1 MTNDGQ
7 DLFRETEHEEF
18 PRDRGLHCMAELIL
32 ASASPRRAQLL
43 GEMVGSFRILPSDVD
58 EGRDRDET
66 PGAFVVRVSREKAE
80 SVADGLQPR
89 GGGTWILAG
98 DTIVVLGEA
107 VLGKPEDE
115 EHARRMLEQLQDRRH
130 EVITGICLLNR
141 EQAVCRVEAV
151 RTQVWMRRIEPEE
164 MDAYIRTGEPFDKAG
179 GYAIQGSG
187 GRFVR
192 KIEGSYSNVVGLPM
206 ERLGE
211 LFRMYGIR

>member
-1 MTNDGQ
+1 LLEHGTPENRDG
-7 DLFRETEHEEF
+7 T
-18 PRDRGLHCMAELIL
+18 RDCIIL
-32 ASASPRRAQLL
+32 ASGSPRRAQLL
-43 GEMVGSFRILPSDVD
+43 GEMVRSFRILPSDVD
-58 EGRDRDET
+58 EDQDEGET
-66 PGAFVVRVSREKAE
+66 PSAFVVRVSREKAE
-80 SVADGLQPR
+80 SVADRLQSR
-89 GGGTWILAG
+89 GGGTWVLAG

-115 EHARRMLEQLQDRRH
+115 AHARRMLEELQNRRH

-141 EQAVCRVEAV
+141 KQAVCCLEVV

-179 GYAIQGSG
+179 GYAIQGHG

-206 ERLGE
+206 ERLRE
-211 LFRMYGIR
+211 MFRTYGIS